1 MSGTGN
7 TFYKYIMSEGKI
19 SVENTFLNYLQKNT
33 GVFNLNGLIKAEEV
47 KAMIKRAG
55 ENKGNIWHGFIS
67 LSKEESPKI
76 DTPEKCMDL
85 IKRTFPSF
93 FRECKISQKNLDF
106 MCALHIDKPEHLH
119 IHFAYWEKEPK
130 FKNKDGNL
138 GYRAKG
144 KIPLQAL
151 NNMRVRLNL
160 AIRDDKGNLHK
171 ARDNALQRLKE
182 MTYIKNFNTT
192 KKEIKDEV
200 IALAKAL
207 PKKGSLS
214 YGSKDMEPFRGRVD
228 KIVQMMLD
236 YDKKA
241 RKSNTN
247 FYLELDKR
255 RNVIEQICGKRPQSE
270 KKGEPVYHNDI
281 DLKDIHIIEDI
292 EEEYKRR
299 QGNQIIKLA
308 KIIKPEIYERNP
320 KVKYRN
326 NDNELKRK
334 LAMSRKKIT
343 RHFDNFFKILGG
355 FQYELERDFSRRLQE
370 IEEEMKAE
378 KKRQEQEAA
387 RNNYKGVNY
396 KG

>member
-7 TFYKYIMSEGKI
+7 TFYKYIMSEGKV

-151 NNMRVRLNL
+151 NNMRVRLDL

-192 KKEIKDEV
+192 RREIKDEV

-207 PKKGSLS
+207 PKDGRLS
-214 YGSKDMEPFRGRVD
+214 YGSKDMEPFRGWVD
-228 KIVQMMLD
+228 KIVKMILD

-255 RNVIEQICGKRPQSE
+255 RKVIEQICGKRPQSN

-281 DLKDIHIIEDI
+281 DLKDIRIVEDI
-292 EEEYKRR
+292 ELEYKRR
-299 QGNQIIKLA
+299 QGNQIIDLA
-308 KIIKPEIYERNP
+308 KRIKPEIYERNP
-320 KVKYRN
+320 KVKYKN

-343 RHFDNFFKILGG
+343 RHFDNFFKMLGSL
-355 FQYELERDFSRRLQE
+355 QYGLERDFSRRLQE

-378 KKRQEQEAA
+378 KKREEQETA
-387 RNNYKGVNY
+387 RNTYKGVNY